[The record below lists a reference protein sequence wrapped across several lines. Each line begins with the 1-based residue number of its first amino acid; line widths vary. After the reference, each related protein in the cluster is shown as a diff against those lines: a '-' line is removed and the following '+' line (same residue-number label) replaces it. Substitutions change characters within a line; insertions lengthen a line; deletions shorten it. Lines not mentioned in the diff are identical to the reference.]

1 MEVFPLDWDS
11 AFFQS
16 RIAKAIVASEDDV
29 TELSEQAGKLREQYD
44 LIYIFSDPG
53 LEMHLEQAV
62 LVDKKAIFTLSDPGC
77 FETDPHIACWGTSQ
91 GAGSLIP
98 LALVSGKYSR
108 FKLDPRLPFGSYERL
123 YTRWIEQ
130 SVSRSIATEVFCYMV
145 EGQPRGLL
153 TLDRKDDRNVIGLVA
168 VDEDYQHRGIGRAL
182 VMHAVSYVHK
192 YQGKSLSVTTQLD
205 NVPACRLYS
214 GSGFSLESV
223 TKIWHWW
230 L

>member
-1 MEVFPLDWDS
+1 MGIIPLDWDS
-11 AFFQS
+11 EFFQL
-16 RIAKAIVASEDDV
+16 RIAKAIVTSEEDV
-29 TELSEQAGKLREQYD
+29 IGLFEQAGKLREQYD

-53 LEMHLEQAV
+53 MEIPLEQAV
-62 LVDKKAIFTLSDPGC
+62 LVDKKAIFTLSDPGYS
-77 FETDPHIACWGTSQ
+77 EIDPHIASWGTSQ
-91 GAGSLIP
+91 GTEPLVP

-108 FKLDPRLPFGSYERL
+108 FKLDPKLPVGSYERL

-130 SVSRSIATEVFCYMV
+130 SVGRSIATEVFCYMI

-168 VDEDYQHRGIGRAL
+168 VDEEYQHRGRGRAL
-182 VMHAVSYVHK
+182 VMHAVSFVHK
-192 YQGKSLSVTTQLD
+192 FQGKDLSVTTQLD
-205 NVPACRLYS
+205 NEPACRLYS
-214 GSGFSLESV
+214 GCGFSLESV

>member
-1 MEVFPLDWDS
+1 MEIFPLDWDS
-11 AFFQS
+11 EFFQL
-16 RIAKAIVASEDDV
+16 RIAKAIVTSEDDV
-29 TELSEQAGKLREQYD
+29 SGLFEQVGKLREQYD
-44 LIYIFSDPG
+44 LIYIFSAPSLDVP
-53 LEMHLEQAV
+53 LEQAV

-77 FETDPHIACWGTSQ
+77 FVTDPHIACWGTSQ
-91 GAGSLIP
+91 GTEPLVP

-108 FKLDPRLPFGSYERL
+108 FKLDPKLPVGSYERL

-182 VMHAVSYVHK
+182 VMHTVSYVHK